1 VKGWWESY
9 HFEGIPS
16 FILARKLR
24 ALKLDLKKW
33 NVEVFGN
40 AQNRRR
46 QAMFDLNVLDVE
58 AELPPLS
65 SEERVQKIRLVEE
78 LKRSFLQEEISWRQK
93 SRALWLQEGDKNT
106 KFFYRI
112 ANSHRRYNSI
122 IFAD

>member
-1 VKGWWESY
+1 
-9 HFEGIPS
+9 
-16 FILARKLR
+16 
-24 ALKLDLKKW
+24 
-33 NVEVFGN
+33 
-40 AQNRRR
+40 
-46 QAMFDLNVLDVE
+46 MFDLNVLDVE